1 MTLLEW
7 GALGELIGG
16 IAIIGSLLY
25 VGVQVKNSARATR
38 SATANDASV
47 HMQAW
52 YLEIGSDAEKSAVFL
67 NGMANPDSLSRE
79 EFFQFTMMTHAAFL
93 AFQNAYY
100 LSQEGTLDPGIQ
112 RSITNIILGV
122 KDQPGLHVYWNERKQ
137 LLYPGFVEF
146 VDDLL
151 ASDEHMPLTSY
162 RSPEKSE

>member
-1 MTLLEW
+1 MTLLEG

-16 IAIIGSLLY
+16 IAIIGSLIY
-25 VGVQVKNSARATR
+25 VGVQVKDSARATK

-52 YLEIGSDAEKSAVFL
+52 YLEIGSDAEKSALFL
-67 NGMANPDSLSRE
+67 NGMANPDSLSHE
-79 EFFQFTMMTHAAFL
+79 QLFQFTMMVHAAFL

-100 LSQEGTLDPGIQ
+100 LSQEGTLDPAQQ

-122 KDQPGLHVYWNERKQ
+122 KDQPGLQVYWNERKT
-137 LLYPGFVEF
+137 LFNPSFVEF

-151 ASDEHMPLTSY
+151 ASDVSLPMTSY
-162 RSPEKSE
+162 RTPEKS

>member
-16 IAIIGSLLY
+16 IAIIGSLIY
-25 VGVQVKNSARATR
+25 VGFQVKDNARATR
-38 SATANDASV
+38 SAAANDASV
-47 HMQAW
+47 AMQSW
-52 YLEIGSDAEKSAVFL
+52 YLEIGSDAEKSAAFL

-100 LSQEGTLDPGIQ
+100 LSQEGTLDPGLQ

-151 ASDEHMPLTSY
+151 ASDAGLPLSSY
-162 RSPEKSE
+162 PSPEQSE